1 MECTAELTLQR
12 DDLYGKAQSCVCVC
26 GLISKASWDVTRG
39 CVEIIRKSSDTDR
52 KFIAG
57 VMFALDE
64 LFQDIAGLEV

>member
-1 MECTAELTLQR
+1 M
-12 DDLYGKAQSCVCVC
+12 
-26 GLISKASWDVTRG
+26 
-39 CVEIIRKSSDTDR
+39 EIIRKSSDTDR